1 MQETTTL
8 MARKAIE
15 TGVKEG
21 KSYQCLSEELSLS
34 LRAVRKWGQKAK
46 KNASL
51 VTIMGR
57 PKKGSLSSF
66 SALLRQQIDKY
77 RPNEIGKTGWS
88 AKTISVELN
97 FDTILK
103 GESKPSISR
112 KR

>member
-46 KNASL
+46 K
-51 VTIMGR
+51 
-57 PKKGSLSSF
+57 K
-66 SALLRQQIDKY
+66 
-77 RPNEIGKTGWS
+77 
-88 AKTISVELN
+88 
-97 FDTILK
+97 
-103 GESKPSISR
+103 
-112 KR
+112 